1 MSSSIEKTVLKC
13 IVLSICVKHVTGT
26 TINTFSF
33 LLVHKYI
40 NTFTKIYKNILLQIE
55 NYWQNPWYFLKY
67 FSCITFSSHIKFI
80 KLTTTRTFW
89 VQNNNAHVILHSLI
103 SLCSSKNILGLFT
116 RHTFS
121 VSLNVNFLT
130 DCIFILQSMNSDL
143 FRG

>member
-13 IVLSICVKHVTGT
+13 IVLSIRVKHVTGT

-67 FSCITFSSHIKFI
+67 FSCITFSSHIKLI

-103 SLCSSKNILGLFT
+103 SLWSNKNILGLFT